1 MSARARLLFAE
12 AGTGRRPL
20 DAVEVV
26 ADQPTAERAGPS
38 PDDVLY
44 RPSGDLDSL
53 PDQRWGLVAPAGAAG
68 DALIDALAPLIALR
82 AAEQRADVEVRRV
95 PTGLADRTAARWVRS
110 SVVGRDRSPYD
121 ADVPR
126 YRLVVGDL
134 DAVSPAVSDALAT
147 HGLTG
152 RLAFDRPEDYA
163 AYAIKACRAI
173 PSALSAPRL
182 VAADTGREGF
192 AALLD
197 PIGPWL
203 GERGVSDGAVEYAP
217 TPAALRRA
225 AREAAAAMLTLSHG
239 VGAPAAGW
247 PHADAMYRTQGA
259 LDLGSAGVLDA
270 AAVTSGPWLPGGLWI
285 IVACFGAGTPAETPY
300 RPWLERLV
308 AAGHI
313 HRAELDGVLRSLPS
327 RAGGRPFVSALCKAA
342 LANPAGPLAIIGHLD
357 LAWSYAFESLD
368 GGRRGDPAVLGE
380 AVRQAADGERFGV
393 ALDCLQRGAR
403 DAGERLLAGVYA
415 DSPIDEA
422 HLWMLR
428 HDLRGYVLLGDP
440 AARAVTPAAAT
451 RPRG

>member
-26 ADQPTAERAGPS
+26 AERPTAERAGLS

-44 RPSGDLDSL
+44 RPSGELDHL
-53 PDQRWGLVAPAGAAG
+53 PDQRWGLVAPEGRAG
-68 DALIDALAPLIALR
+68 DAIIDALAPLIALR
-82 AAEQRADVEVRRV
+82 AAEQNADVEVRRV
-95 PTGLADRTAARWVRS
+95 PTGLADRMAARWVRDA
-110 SVVGRDRSPYD
+110 VVGRNRSLYD

-173 PSALSAPRL
+173 PSVPSAPRL
-182 VAADTGREGF
+182 VAADTGRDGF

-197 PIGPWL
+197 PIGAWL
-203 GERGVSDGAVEYAP
+203 GERCVSDGAVEHAP
-217 TPAALRRA
+217 TPAALAHA
-225 AREAAAAMLTLSHG
+225 AREAAVMLTLSHG
-239 VGAPAAGW
+239 IGAPAAGW
-247 PHADAMYRTQGA
+247 SHADAMYRTQGA
-259 LDLGSAGVLDA
+259 LDLGAASVLDA
-270 AAVTSGPWLPGGLWI
+270 AAVASGPWLPGGLWI

-300 RPWLERLV
+300 RPWLERLA

-368 GGRRGDPAVLGE
+368 GGRRSDPAGLGE
-380 AVRQAADGERFGV
+380 AVRQAAGGERFGV

-440 AARAVTPAAAT
+440 AARAVA
-451 RPRG
+451 R